1 MRVLL
6 LLSALLMSFNLS
18 AERILLDQEWR
29 LSDVPGEAIYYLEQA
44 PTEQDGE
51 WPVQLFYLE
60 TDKPVFK
67 QGLITLFDQYR
78 K

>member
-29 LSDVPGEAIYYLEQA
+29 LSDVPGEAIYCHPKTTASGGGDCSLR
-44 PTEQDGE
+44 
-51 WPVQLFYLE
+51 L
-60 TDKPVFK
+60 
-67 QGLITLFDQYR
+67 
-78 K
+78 